1 MYWCVSALD
10 TCNALN
16 GQDLELVIKIVQ
28 EAKNADGGYGCAA
41 GNDSH
46 LLHTLCA
53 IQVLKIINRMDLID
67 VDGVVKYVQSLQN
80 EDGSFSGDMLR
91 KSFSIITRLN

>member
-10 TCNALN
+10 ICNSLG
-16 GQDLELVIKIVQ
+16 GQDLKRVVEII
-28 EAKNADGGYGCAA
+28 EGAKNEDGGYACAA

-46 LLHTLCA
+46 LLQTLCA
-53 IQVLKIINRMDLID
+53 IQVLKIIDRMDLID
-67 VDGVVKYVQSLQN
+67 VDSVVKYVQSLQN

-91 KSFSIITRLN
+91 KSFSIITPT